1 MSTTIETTTETAQPG
16 RSPRVLRAVLRLL
29 PAAVLLAS
37 QVAVAAPAQAKAG
50 DLDGTFG
57 TGGKVTT
64 DFGGPVDGARA
75 LAVQADGKLVAAGYA
90 FGMNT
95 DFALARYN
103 SDGTLDTSF
112 GTGGKVTTDFGAG
125 YDEGAYALAA
135 QADGKLLAAGQAVG
149 TASLDFALARYN
161 PDGTL
166 DPSFGTGGKVTT
178 DFAGEFFS
186 SNDLA
191 TALAV
196 QADGRLVA
204 AGFTDT
210 GLFALARYNSDG
222 SLDSTFGTGGQ
233 VTTRIADF
241 ARAFALAVQPDGKL
255 VAAGWAAGPS
265 TGSYDFALA
274 RYNSDGTLDSTFGT
288 GGQVTTDFGAGQVD
302 EAHTLIV
309 QGSQLVAAG
318 TGSSL
323 ASGFDFA
330 LARYNSDGTL
340 DPGFGTG
347 GTVTTDMGVGFN
359 LDEVRGLVMQGSKLV
374 ALGATYTGSSWD
386 YGLARYRAN
395 GTLDPSFGTRGKV
408 ITDFAGGT
416 DSAYALA
423 MQADGKLV
431 AAGDADTGFGPHFA
445 LARYRAR

>member
-1 MSTTIETTTETAQPG
+1 MATTIETTTETAQPG

-50 DLDGTFG
+50 DLDTSFG

-90 FGMNT
+90 LGT
-95 DFALARYN
+95 ALDFALARYN

-112 GTGGKVTTDFGAG
+112 GTGGKVTTDF
-125 YDEGAYALAA
+125 
-135 QADGKLLAAGQAVG
+135 V
-149 TASLDFALARYN
+149 
-161 PDGTL
+161 
-166 DPSFGTGGKVTT
+166 
-178 DFAGEFFS
+178 GEFFS

-265 TGSYDFALA
+265 TGSRDFALA
-274 RYNSDGTLDSTFGT
+274 RYNPDGTLDSTFGT

>member
-1 MSTTIETTTETAQPG
+1 MSTTIESTTETAQPG

-112 GTGGKVTTDFGAG
+112 GTGGKVTTDF
-125 YDEGAYALAA
+125 
-135 QADGKLLAAGQAVG
+135 V
-149 TASLDFALARYN
+149 
-161 PDGTL
+161 
-166 DPSFGTGGKVTT
+166 
-178 DFAGEFFS
+178 GEFFS

-318 TGSSL
+318 TGRRSL

>member
-1 MSTTIETTTETAQPG
+1 
-16 RSPRVLRAVLRLL
+16 
-29 PAAVLLAS
+29 
-37 QVAVAAPAQAKAG
+37 
-50 DLDGTFG
+50 
-57 TGGKVTT
+57 
-64 DFGGPVDGARA
+64 
-75 LAVQADGKLVAAGYA
+75 
-90 FGMNT
+90 
-95 DFALARYN
+95 
-103 SDGTLDTSF
+103 
-112 GTGGKVTTDFGAG
+112 
-125 YDEGAYALAA
+125 
-135 QADGKLLAAGQAVG
+135 
-149 TASLDFALARYN
+149 LARYN
-161 PDGTL
+161 P
-166 DPSFGTGGKVTT
+166 
-178 DFAGEFFS
+178 
-186 SNDLA
+186 
-191 TALAV
+191 
-196 QADGRLVA
+196 
-204 AGFTDT
+204 
-210 GLFALARYNSDG
+210 
-222 SLDSTFGTGGQ
+222 
-233 VTTRIADF
+233 
-241 ARAFALAVQPDGKL
+241 
-255 VAAGWAAGPS
+255 
-265 TGSYDFALA
+265 
-274 RYNSDGTLDSTFGT
+274 DGTLDSTFGT